1 MGKLNVTVLRY
12 LTKEDFRVLT
22 AIEMGMKN
30 HELVPG
36 PLAAAIANLKA
47 GGVHKILKELCKHK
61 LLSYERGKKYDG
73 YRLTNTGYDYLAL
86 KSLTLRGSVSSFG
99 NQIGIG
105 KESNIYVVADEEGT
119 PICLKLHRLGR
130 TCFRNIKAK
139 RDYHGRRHKASWLYL
154 SRISATREFAYM
166 TALYQRGFPVPKP
179 IDFNR
184 HCVLMELVNGW
195 PMTQIHELRDAEQV
209 YDDLMNLIVRL
220 GNSGVI
226 HGDFNEFNL
235 MVADNGKPILIDF
248 PQMMSTSH
256 ENAEYFFDRDVN
268 CVRELFRRKYNYE
281 SEDYPKFSDL
291 RREDDLDTEV
301 HCTGYGFTKEMEKDL
316 LQEYGMIEESDEEYE
331 DDEDTAPKLVST
343 DKTANNYT
351 NDELDE
357 YRQQLENEISFSEV
371 KSNNKADDSIRK
383 YIESCTQYLG
393 NIKIGPEVEI
403 PEDAVTKITP
413 PSKET
418 KTEKEETKET
428 KETESKDA
436 SNNNANIIA
445 NEVVDSDNASD
456 KADKFSD
463 ACSLSSND
471 LETDNVPEL
480 ADLDPNSRM
489 YRLKMVEK
497 LLSDARSQR
506 SYSTTASTIAPS
518 VVTDRIRRNM
528 DKKEKIEM
536 RKRCVAKGEASAVH
550 RHRKENKDVVKEY
563 AGWEF

>member
-36 PLAAAIANLKA
+36 PLAAAIANLKT
-47 GGVHKILKELCKHK
+47 GGVHKLLKELCKHK

-105 KESNIYVVADEEGT
+105 KESNIYVVADEDGT

-130 TCFRNIKAK
+130 TCFRNVKSK

-166 TALYQRGFPVPKP
+166 SALYDRGFPVPKP

-195 PMTQIHELRDAEQV
+195 PMTQVHELLDVPQV

-235 MVADNGKPILIDF
+235 MLTDEGKPILIDF

-256 ENAEYFFDRDVN
+256 ENAEFFFERDVT
-268 CVRELFRRKYNYE
+268 CVREMFRRKFAYE

-291 RREDDLDTEV
+291 VREDDLDAEV
-301 HCTGYGFTKEMEKDL
+301 HCTGYGFTKEMEQEL
-316 LQEYGMIEESDEEYE
+316 LQEYGM
-331 DDEDTAPKLVST
+331 V
-343 DKTANNYT
+343 
-351 NDELDE
+351 ELDE
-357 YRQQLENEISFSEV
+357 QLEKEDSEQAVDDEPPILVPSATVEIEECRRQLENEVTYSETKV
-371 KSNNKADDSIRK
+371 TQKSDDAIRR

-393 NIKIGPEVEI
+393 NLTVGPEVADETLI
-403 PEDAVTKITP
+403 AAPKI
-413 PSKET
+413 KELLPV
-418 KTEKEETKET
+418 
-428 KETESKDA
+428 
-436 SNNNANIIA
+436 
-445 NEVVDSDNASD
+445 EVVEEKIIEAIPTTTEATQEIEGAHSI
-456 KADKFSD
+456 
-463 ACSLSSND
+463 SSND
-471 LETDNVPEL
+471 LETDDVAEL
-480 ADLDPNSRM
+480 AGLDPNSRE
-489 YRLKMVEK
+489 YRLKAVK
-497 LLSDARSQR
+497 QLLNDARSQR

-518 VVTDRIRRNM
+518 VITDRIRRNM
-528 DKKEKIEM
+528 DLKEKREQ

-563 AGWEF
+563 AGWDF

>member
-36 PLAAAIANLKA
+36 PLAAAIANLKT
-47 GGVHKILKELCKHK
+47 GGVHKLLKELCKHK

-105 KESNIYVVADEEGT
+105 KESNIYVVADEDGT

-130 TCFRNIKAK
+130 TCFRNVKSK

-166 TALYQRGFPVPKP
+166 SALYDRGFPVPKP

-184 HCVLMELVNGW
+184 HCVLMDLVNGW
-195 PMTQIHELRDAEQV
+195 PMTQVHELLDVPQV

-235 MVADNGKPILIDF
+235 MLTDDGKPILIDF

-256 ENAEYFFDRDVN
+256 ENAEFFFERDVT
-268 CVRELFRRKYNYE
+268 CVREMFRRKFGYE

-291 RREDDLDTEV
+291 VREDDLDAEV
-301 HCTGYGFTKEMEKDL
+301 HCTGYGFTKEMEQEL
-316 LQEYGMIEESDEEYE
+316 LQEYGM
-331 DDEDTAPKLVST
+331 V
-343 DKTANNYT
+343 
-351 NDELDE
+351 ELDE
-357 YRQQLENEISFSEV
+357 NEEDGEQAFEDEPPTLVPAAAAEIDECRRQLENEVSYSETKLTQ
-371 KSNNKADDSIRK
+371 KSDDAIRR

-393 NIKIGPEVEI
+393 NLTVGPEVPDQKLAATPKVIDSVPASASSVEVVEEKI
-403 PEDAVTKITP
+403 IEAATTLTDAGQEAEDAHSI
-413 PSKET
+413 
-418 KTEKEETKET
+418 
-428 KETESKDA
+428 
-436 SNNNANIIA
+436 
-445 NEVVDSDNASD
+445 
-456 KADKFSD
+456 
-463 ACSLSSND
+463 SSND
-471 LETDNVPEL
+471 LETDDMPEL
-480 ADLDPNSRM
+480 AGLDPSSRM
-489 YRLKMVEK
+489 YRLKMVEQM
-497 LLSDARSQR
+497 LNDARSQR
-506 SYSTTASTIAPS
+506 SYSTTTSTIAPS
-518 VVTDRIRRNM
+518 VITDRIRRNM
-528 DKKEKIEM
+528 DLREKREQ

-563 AGWEF
+563 AGWDF

>member
-105 KESNIYVVADEEGT
+105 KESNIYVVADEEGK

-130 TCFRNIKAK
+130 TCFRNVKSK

-166 TALYQRGFPVPKP
+166 TALYDRGFPVPKP

-195 PMTQIHELRDAEQV
+195 PMTQIHELRDPEQV

-235 MVADNGKPILIDF
+235 MLADDGKPILIDF

-256 ENAEYFFDRDVN
+256 ENAEFFFERDVN

-291 RREDDLDTEV
+291 KREDDLDTEV

-316 LQEYGMIEESDEEYE
+316 LQEYGMIEESDEEEYE
-331 DDEDTAPKLVST
+331 DDEDTVPKLV
-343 DKTANNYT
+343 DGEKTGNNYT

-371 KSNNKADDSIRK
+371 KASSKADDSIRK

-393 NIKIGPEVEI
+393 NIKIGPEVDI
-403 PEDAVTKITP
+403 PENIPTPKLIVEQQMAKKEKIENT
-413 PSKET
+413 
-418 KTEKEETKET
+418 ETKEENT
-428 KETESKDA
+428 TT
-436 SNNNANIIA
+436 A
-445 NEVVDSDNASD
+445 NEPTANDNDSNKADHDSDAHSM
-456 KADKFSD
+456 
-463 ACSLSSND
+463 SSND

-480 ADLDPNSRM
+480 ADIDPNSRM

-497 LLSDARSQR
+497 LLNDARSQR

-518 VVTDRIRRNM
+518 VITDRIKRNM
-528 DKKEKIEM
+528 DKKENIEM

-550 RHRKENKDVVKEY
+550 RHRKENKSVVKEY
-563 AGWEF
+563 AGWDF

>member
-1 MGKLNVTVLRY
+1 MGKLNVTILRY
-12 LTKEDFRVLT
+12 LTREDFRVLT
-22 AIEMGMKN
+22 AVEMGMKN

-36 PLAAAIANLKA
+36 ALVASIANIKS
-47 GGVHKILKELCKHK
+47 GGVHKLLKELCKHK
-61 LLSYERGKKYDG
+61 LLTYERGKKFDG

-99 NQIGIG
+99 NQIGVG
-105 KESNIYVVADEEGT
+105 KESNIYVVADEDEN

-130 TCFRNIKAK
+130 TCFRNIKSK

-166 TALYQRGFPVPKP
+166 SALYERGFPVPKP

-195 PMTQIHELRDAEQV
+195 PMTNIQELGDPDQV

-235 MVADNGKPILIDF
+235 MLGDDGKPVLIDF

-256 ENAEYFFDRDVN
+256 ENAEFFFDRDVQ

-281 SEDYPKFSDL
+281 SGEYPKFTDIT
-291 RREDDLDTEV
+291 RDDNLDTEV
-301 HCTGYGFTKEMEKDL
+301 HCTGYGFTKEMENDL
-316 LQEYGMIEESDEEYE
+316 LKEYGMIEESDEEE
-331 DDEDTAPKLVST
+331 
-343 DKTANNYT
+343 
-351 NDELDE
+351 DELNDDVPELVEPNKDDINE
-357 YRQQLENEISFSEV
+357 YRQQLENEISFSEL
-371 KSNNKADDSIRK
+371 KSSKTGDDSIRR
-383 YIESCTQYLG
+383 YIESCSQYLG

-403 PEDAVTKITP
+403 PAGIPKPEEVQAKLTAEELN
-413 PSKET
+413 SKHLEIDNTISENET
-418 KTEKEETKET
+418 TVENNEET
-428 KETESKDA
+428 SSNHANKD
-436 SNNNANIIA
+436 
-445 NEVVDSDNASD
+445 DSDAQ
-456 KADKFSD
+456 
-463 ACSLSSND
+463 SLSSND

-480 ADLDPNSRM
+480 ANVDPNSRM

-497 LLSDARSQR
+497 LLNDARSQR

-518 VVTDRIRRNM
+518 VVTDRIKRNL
-528 DKKEKIEM
+528 DKKEKIDM

-563 AGWEF
+563 AGWDF

>member
-36 PLAAAIANLKA
+36 PLAAAIANLKT
-47 GGVHKILKELCKHK
+47 GGVHKLLKELCKHK

-119 PICLKLHRLGR
+119 AICLKLHRLGR
-130 TCFRNIKAK
+130 TCFRNVKAK

-166 TALYQRGFPVPKP
+166 SALYDRGFPVPRP

-195 PMTQIHELRDAEQV
+195 PMTQVHELLDAPQV

-235 MVADNGKPILIDF
+235 MVTDAGKPILIDF

-256 ENAEYFFDRDVN
+256 ENAQFFFERDVT
-268 CVRELFRRKYNYE
+268 CVREMFRRKFGYE

-291 RREDDLDTEV
+291 VREDDLDAEV
-301 HCTGYGFTKEMEKDL
+301 HCTGYGFTKEMEQDL
-316 LQEYGMIEESDEEYE
+316 LQEYGMVEQSDEEEE
-331 DDEDTAPKLVST
+331 DAGTEDPPALVPAPVGEAEIDECR
-343 DKTANNYT
+343 
-351 NDELDE
+351 
-357 YRQQLENEISFSEV
+357 RQVENEVFYSEAKPAQ
-371 KSNNKADDSIRK
+371 KSDDAVRR

-393 NIKIGPEVEI
+393 NLTVGPEVPDQALPPAAEAAPATETI
-403 PEDAVTKITP
+403 AEVTTP
-413 PSKET
+413 PPAEPTST
-418 KTEKEETKET
+418 D
-428 KETESKDA
+428 DA
-436 SNNNANIIA
+436 RSI
-445 NEVVDSDNASD
+445 
-456 KADKFSD
+456 
-463 ACSLSSND
+463 SSND
-471 LETDNVPEL
+471 LDTDEVPEL
-480 ADLDPNSRM
+480 VGLDPNSRM
-489 YRLKMVEK
+489 YRLKMVEQ
-497 LLSDARSQR
+497 LLNDARSQR
-506 SYSTTASTIAPS
+506 SFSTTTSTIAPS
-518 VVTDRIRRNM
+518 VITDRIRRNM
-528 DKKEKIEM
+528 DIKEKREQ
-536 RKRCVAKGEASAVH
+536 RKKCVAKGEASAVH

-563 AGWEF
+563 AGWDF

>member
-36 PLAAAIANLKA
+36 PLAAAIANLKT
-47 GGVHKILKELCKHK
+47 GGVHKLLKELCKHK

-130 TCFRNIKAK
+130 TCFRNVKAK

-166 TALYQRGFPVPKP
+166 SALHDRGFPVPKP

-184 HCVLMELVNGW
+184 HCVLMDLVNGW
-195 PMTQIHELRDAEQV
+195 PMTQVHELLDIPQV

-235 MVADNGKPILIDF
+235 MLTDAGKPILIDF
-248 PQMMSTSH
+248 PQMMSTAH
-256 ENAEYFFDRDVN
+256 ENAEFFFDRDVN
-268 CVRELFRRKYNYE
+268 CVREMFRRKFAYE

-291 RREDDLDTEV
+291 VRDDDLDAEV
-301 HCTGYGFTKEMEKDL
+301 HCTGYGFTKEMEQDL
-316 LQEYGMIEESDEEYE
+316 LQEYGMVEQSEDE
-331 DDEDTAPKLVST
+331 DDEDIDQEEDDVPALVP
-343 DKTANNYT
+343 AAALEI
-351 NDELDE
+351 DECR
-357 YRQQLENEISFSEV
+357 RQVENEVQYSEAKPAQ
-371 KSNNKADDSIRK
+371 KSDDAIRR

-393 NIKIGPEVEI
+393 NLTVGPEIDDQALPAKPAVSGAVPAEVTPSQDVVPPAPQDI
-403 PEDAVTKITP
+403 VPPVAPAPDAPTD
-413 PSKET
+413 
-418 KTEKEETKET
+418 
-428 KETESKDA
+428 DA
-436 SNNNANIIA
+436 KSI
-445 NEVVDSDNASD
+445 
-456 KADKFSD
+456 
-463 ACSLSSND
+463 SSND
-471 LETDNVPEL
+471 LETDEMPEL
-480 ADLDPNSRM
+480 AGLDPNSRM
-489 YRLKMVEK
+489 YRLKMVEQM
-497 LLSDARSQR
+497 LNDARSQR
-506 SYSTTASTIAPS
+506 SYSTTTSTIAPS
-518 VVTDRIRRNM
+518 VITDRIRRNM
-528 DKKEKIEM
+528 DIKEKRDQ
-536 RKRCVAKGEASAVH
+536 RKKCVAKGEASAIH

-563 AGWEF
+563 AGWDF

>member
-36 PLAAAIANLKA
+36 PLAAAIANLKT
-47 GGVHKILKELCKHK
+47 GGVHKLLKELCKHK

-119 PICLKLHRLGR
+119 AICLKLHRLGR
-130 TCFRNIKAK
+130 TCFRNVKSK

-166 TALYQRGFPVPKP
+166 SALYDRGFPVPKP

-184 HCVLMELVNGW
+184 HCVLMELVKGW
-195 PMTQIHELRDAEQV
+195 PMTQVHELLDAPQV

-235 MVADNGKPILIDF
+235 MVTDAGKPILIDF

-256 ENAEYFFDRDVN
+256 ENAEFFFERDVT
-268 CVRELFRRKYNYE
+268 CVREMFRRKFGYE

-291 RREDDLDTEV
+291 VREDDLDAEV
-301 HCTGYGFTKEMEKDL
+301 HCTGYGFTKEMEQDL
-316 LQEYGMIEESDEEYE
+316 LQEYGMVDQDDGDDEEEGEIDEQEPPVLVPSAAVEIDECRRQVENEVFYSEAKPTQKSDE
-331 DDEDTAPKLVST
+331 AV
-343 DKTANNYT
+343 
-351 NDELDE
+351 
-357 YRQQLENEISFSEV
+357 R
-371 KSNNKADDSIRK
+371 R

-393 NIKIGPEVEI
+393 NLTVGPEV
-403 PEDAVTKITP
+403 PDQTL
-413 PSKET
+413 PSKLELSPPIKTPEVIPPET
-418 KTEKEETKET
+418 AVPDPQPVATDDVR
-428 KETESKDA
+428 S
-436 SNNNANIIA
+436 I
-445 NEVVDSDNASD
+445 
-456 KADKFSD
+456 
-463 ACSLSSND
+463 SSND
-471 LETDNVPEL
+471 LDADEVPEL
-480 ADLDPNSRM
+480 VAGLDPNSRM
-489 YRLKMVEK
+489 YRLKMVEQM
-497 LLSDARSQR
+497 LNDARSQR
-506 SYSTTASTIAPS
+506 SYSTTTSTIAPS
-518 VVTDRIRRNM
+518 VITDRIRRNM
-528 DKKEKIEM
+528 DIKEKREQ
-536 RKRCVAKGEASAVH
+536 RKKCVAKGEASAVH

-563 AGWEF
+563 AGWDF

>member
-36 PLAAAIANLKA
+36 PLAAAIANLKT
-47 GGVHKILKELCKHK
+47 GGVHKLLKELCKHK
-61 LLSYERGKKYDG
+61 LLAYERGKKYDG

-119 PICLKLHRLGR
+119 AICLKLHRLGR
-130 TCFRNIKAK
+130 TCFRNVKAK

-166 TALYQRGFPVPKP
+166 SALYDRGFPVPKP

-184 HCVLMELVNGW
+184 HCVLMDLVKGW
-195 PMTQIHELRDAEQV
+195 PMTQVQELLDAPQV

-235 MVADNGKPILIDF
+235 MVTDDGKPILIDF

-256 ENAEYFFDRDVN
+256 ENAEFFFDRDVN
-268 CVRELFRRKYNYE
+268 CVREMFRRKFGYE

-291 RREDDLDTEV
+291 VREDELDAEV
-301 HCTGYGFTKEMEKDL
+301 RCTGFGFTKEMEQDL
-316 LQEYGMIEESDEEYE
+316 LEEYGMIEQADEDSEEENVDEEE
-331 DDEDTAPKLVST
+331 EPPTLVTS
-343 DKTANNYT
+343 AAV
-351 NDELDE
+351 EIDE
-357 YRQQLENEISFSEV
+357 YRRQVENEVTYSEA
-371 KSNNKADDSIRK
+371 KPTQKTDDAVRR

-393 NIKIGPEVEI
+393 NLNVGPEVPDQTLPKKVEI
-403 PEDAVTKITP
+403 SLPVEAPKVIPVEVETPVVETATEDARSI
-413 PSKET
+413 
-418 KTEKEETKET
+418 
-428 KETESKDA
+428 
-436 SNNNANIIA
+436 
-445 NEVVDSDNASD
+445 
-456 KADKFSD
+456 
-463 ACSLSSND
+463 SSND
-471 LETDNVPEL
+471 LDTDEVPEL
-480 ADLDPNSRM
+480 AGLDPNSRM
-489 YRLKMVEK
+489 YRLKMVEQM
-497 LLSDARSQR
+497 LNDARSQR
-506 SYSTTASTIAPS
+506 SYSTTTSTIAPS
-518 VVTDRIRRNM
+518 VITDRIRKNM
-528 DKKEKIEM
+528 DVKEKREQ
-536 RKRCVAKGEASAVH
+536 RKKCVAKGEASAVH

-563 AGWEF
+563 AGWDF

>member
-36 PLAAAIANLKA
+36 PLAAAIANLKT
-47 GGVHKILKELCKHK
+47 GGVHKLLKELCKHK
-61 LLSYERGKKYDG
+61 LLAYERGKKYDG

-130 TCFRNIKAK
+130 TCFRNVKSK

-166 TALYQRGFPVPKP
+166 SALYDRGFPVPKP

-195 PMTQIHELRDAEQV
+195 PMTQVHELLDAPQV

-220 GNSGVI
+220 GNCGVI

-235 MVADNGKPILIDF
+235 MVTDAGKPILIDF

-256 ENAEYFFDRDVN
+256 ENAEFFFERDVT
-268 CVRELFRRKYNYE
+268 CVREMFRRKFGYE

-291 RREDDLDTEV
+291 VREDDLDAEV
-301 HCTGYGFTKEMEKDL
+301 HCTGYGFTKEMEQDL
-316 LQEYGMIEESDEEYE
+316 LQEYGMVEPEEEPE
-331 DDEDTAPKLVST
+331 DDDRLV
-343 DKTANNYT
+343 D
-351 NDELDE
+351 DEQEPPTLVPAATGEGEIDE
-357 YRQQLENEISFSEV
+357 YRRQLENEVSYSETKPTQ
-371 KSNNKADDSIRK
+371 KSDDAIRR

-393 NIKIGPEVEI
+393 NLTVGPEVSDQTLAEAPKVTYIEREPVEI
-403 PEDAVTKITP
+403 VKATP
-413 PSKET
+413 P
-418 KTEKEETKET
+418 
-428 KETESKDA
+428 
-436 SNNNANIIA
+436 
-445 NEVVDSDNASD
+445 EVVVPTSV
-456 KADKFSD
+456 D
-463 ACSLSSND
+463 AAEDTQSISSND
-471 LETDNVPEL
+471 LETDDVPEL
-480 ADLDPNSRM
+480 AGLDPNSRE
-489 YRLKMVEK
+489 YRLKMVK
-497 LLSDARSQR
+497 QLLNDARSQR

-518 VVTDRIRRNM
+518 VITDRIRRNM
-528 DKKEKIEM
+528 DVREKREQ

-563 AGWEF
+563 AGWDF